1 MIKCPNC
8 GKQVQGK
15 DLISGVCTNCNQ
27 RLTADDKSSN
37 FGDSKPIFIKQ
48 LRAPSSP
55 GASDPGSVDPEKSI
69 ADSDDG
75 SRGSDVGSDSNSAT
89 FLSDDF
95 PDQTIESDLV
105 SAISESDAPSVADH
119 DSISENDV
127 TIAELVIRP
136 DAQRPDT
143 HLESDAD
150 NESGDI
156 GATYISAEA
165 PEEIFDTDDGSER
178 EKEDDEIQKTIFM
191 EDSPGS
197 LPKQDPLED
206 HMKTFV
212 VETNQ
217 FSNGDADPDKTFVSD
232 DVPEAM
238 LKTVASL
245 WGSLEE
251 AESSQPHSRT
261 QASPTIPTEMKSG
274 LQKKGPPSKQQQ
286 TLIIKTKS
294 FSDTIPGDSGAP
306 RIREEDPEYE
316 LLKVLGEGGMGVVYD
331 ARQTSID
338 RNVAVKMLK
347 AKSADN
353 QKQRAKF
360 LAEAVV
366 TGELDHPNI
375 VPIYDVGSNSEGAL
389 FYSMKK
395 VQGTPWLKIIKQKS
409 IPENLEILMKIA
421 DAVGFAHARGVVH
434 RDLKP
439 ENVMLGEFGEV
450 LVMDWGLAQPSKAF
464 RKSRSIVETNTM
476 GGTPAYMAP
485 EMTTG
490 PIERI
495 GPASDVYLLG
505 AMLYEILTGGPPH
518 VAKNAMKC
526 LMAAARNEIT
536 PTDKKGELVDI
547 ALHAMQTNPEDRY
560 QDVKSFQAAIR
571 EYQSHSESVLLST
584 HASDDLKKAGEIQDY
599 ESFSRAVFGF
609 QQAIELWDGNKGAIT
624 GLADAKLSYAQ
635 SAFRKGDLDLSLS
648 LVDKNN
654 PDHASLHAELLAAQK
669 EREAKHRRLVL
680 LRRVASGLA
689 AAVFLIVVGA
699 TIWIR
704 SEQMKALAEKDKAI
718 FQENL
723 AKEERG
729 KAVIARDEALDAKK
743 EAEEAKVKEE
753 SAKVAAIKNEQLAK
767 TNEKLAIEQKRNA
780 EYKAYISK
788 IGLAASQ
795 IDKNAFGAAR
805 DVLQSCQPE
814 LRNWEWGRL
823 SYLCSQ
829 NTQEFD
835 AIDPVDAL
843 DITSRRNLFATG
855 GWNGTAR
862 IWDLTTKKEKVPPLK
877 HDSGYVYA
885 VAFSPDGKFLATG
898 SDEIGKYAQLWDCET
913 GKRIGVFEG
922 HTKAV
927 RSVAFSKDGKRLLTG
942 SLDKTAALWDVE
954 TRKLLIEFKGH
965 SLWVYSA
972 AFSPDETRVVT
983 TGQDGTAVVYQIDIL
998 TKTIANTFPPFA
1010 GHKGPVYSATFS
1022 QDGKS
1027 VVSAGYDGKILI
1039 WKPELIERYD
1049 FKQLNKLS
1057 STNKSASQLE
1067 TPPEIIPL
1075 AKFRSLEGHTGAV
1088 RSVKFSADGKLL
1100 VSCGLDATVRV
1111 WDFATGMPLTSFRNE
1126 EGKIRGHGEEVT
1138 AALFLPDGKR
1148 LLSASHDKSVREWNI
1163 DDYQELRTLRG
1174 LVLDGHADAVLEAS
1188 YSPDRNHIVT
1198 ASRDRSAR
1206 TWNVSSGEVEKEFTE
1221 GHSYLASSALFF
1233 PDGHRLITSAVDN
1246 TTRLW
1251 DVNTGGQVARFEQT
1265 GRSAAIALS
1274 KNQQWI
1280 ATGGQQRI
1288 ATGGYDNL
1296 VRLWDVRESWES
1308 KKGKELKPFLGHTAE
1323 VTAIAFSPD
1332 DLLLATGDLKGNVL
1346 LWNIETREIIRK
1358 LKGHTRKIT
1367 AINFL
1372 KDGARLVTASIDNSV
1387 GQWDVSSGKEIEQL
1401 VLKHPDSVIAMQVV
1415 PELGQIVTSC
1425 TDKYIRIWD
1434 ADKAEVIQTFST
1446 LEGGVHS
1453 LSISADGRRLIAA
1466 DSKNRT
1472 VRFWDVVANREV
1484 QKPQSNGQLGSIIDL
1499 KKRGGLLWSVAFQP
1513 GSDDILTVG
1522 GGEARLWEAS
1532 TGNERMSFSQHG
1544 TVASACYSPDGKRI
1558 ATGSWDNSAK
1568 VWDVATRQV
1577 VRKFEGIHTGNVNS
1591 VAFSKDG
1598 SRLLTASD
1606 DKTAILWDIETGA
1619 VAQKLI
1625 GHKDRVW
1632 SATFSPDGK
1641 LIVTASNDKTARIWR
1656 ADDGKFVRE
1665 FSGHKY
1671 GVTCATFIPDG
1682 KALITGSEDTTAG
1695 LWDVSTGDRLIEF
1708 SGHTARITS
1717 VAASPDGTRILTGSG
1732 DQSAK
1737 LWDADP
1743 AKSVAADGKGK
1754 EILSLNRHTEEVTS
1768 VAFSSDDDGRQILT
1782 GSRDGTAIIWLSS
1795 GWKKLLTASE

>member
-15 DLISGVCTNCNQ
+15 DLIGGICSYCNQ
-27 RLTADDKSSN
+27 RLTASDKSSDS
-37 FGDSKPIFIKQ
+37 GDSKSLFIKQ
-48 LRAPSSP
+48 LRAPSNPS
-55 GASDPGSVDPEKSI
+55 GSDPGSVDPDKYVDASNE
-69 ADSDDG
+69 G
-75 SRGSDVGSDSNSAT
+75 SPESDVGSDSSSAT

-95 PDQTIESDLV
+95 PDRTIQSGII
-105 SAISESDAPSVADH
+105 SAISESDSPGEDDAE
-119 DSISENDV
+119 SISDNHR
-127 TIAELVIRP
+127 TIAEAVIRNEP
-136 DAQRPDT
+136 QRPDT

-150 NESGDI
+150 NDSGDI
-156 GATYISAEA
+156 GATYISAEV
-165 PEEIFDTDDGSER
+165 PEENLDTVDGSDIQ
-178 EKEDDEIQKTIFM
+178 KEIQEEQKTIFI
-191 EDSPGS
+191 EDFTDFQ
-197 LPKQDPLED
+197 PKQDPLED
-206 HMKTFV
+206 HMKTLV
-212 VETNQ
+212 VETNE
-217 FSNGDADPDKTFVSD
+217 FSRGDGDPDQTYISD
-232 DVPEAM
+232 DIPEGM

-245 WGSLEE
+245 WGSLED
-251 AESSQPHSRT
+251 AEPSEPHSQT
-261 QASPTIPTEMKSG
+261 QATPTVPTEMKGGS
-274 LQKKGPPSKQQQ
+274 QKKVSPSKQQQ

-294 FSDTIPGDSGAP
+294 FSDVIPNDTGGP
-306 RIREEDPEYE
+306 RIKEEDPEYE

-395 VQGTPWLKIIKQKS
+395 VQGTPWLKVIKQKS

-505 AMLYEILTGGPPH
+505 AMLFEILTGSPPH

-547 ALHAMQTNPEDRY
+547 AMRAMQTNPEDRY

-571 EYQSHSESVLLST
+571 DYQSHSESVLLST
-584 HASDDLKKAGEIQDY
+584 HALGDLKKAGESQDY

-624 GLADAKLSYAQ
+624 GLADAKLSYAECAYQ
-635 SAFRKGDLDLSLS
+635 KGDFDLSLS

-654 PDHASLHAELLAAQK
+654 PEHASLLAKLLAAQE
-669 EREAKHRRLVL
+669 EREAKHRRFLL
-680 LRRVASGLA
+680 LRKVASGLA

-704 SEQMKALAEKDKAI
+704 SEQ
-718 FQENL
+718 Q
-723 AKEERG
+723 
-729 KAVIARDEALDAKK
+729 EALKQEKIAKK
-743 EAEEAKVKEE
+743 EAKNAIDAKQEADKAKDRALEAKERAEKAEGDE
-753 SAKVAAIKNEQLAK
+753 KLAKLEAIQNENLAIKNA
-767 TNEKLAIEQKRNA
+767 KLAIEQRKTA
-780 EYKAYISK
+780 EYQAYIAK

-805 DVLQSCQPE
+805 DVLQSCNPE

-829 NTQEFD
+829 NKQEFD
-835 AIDPVDAL
+835 VVDPVDAL
-843 DITSRRNLFATG
+843 AVTRRGHLFATG

-862 IWDLTTKKEKVPPLK
+862 IWDLTTKKEKIPPLM
-877 HDSGYVYA
+877 HDCDYVYA
-885 VAFSPDGKFLATG
+885 VAFSPDGRFLATG
-898 SDEIGKYAQLWDCET
+898 SDKIAKYAQLWDCET
-913 GKRIGVFEG
+913 GKRIRVFEG
-922 HTKAV
+922 HTKSV

-954 TRKLLIEFKGH
+954 TGKRLIEFHGH
-965 SLWVYSA
+965 SLSVNSVE
-972 AFSPDETRVVT
+972 FSPDETQIVS
-983 TGQDGTAVVYQIDIL
+983 TGQDGTAVVYQIDNLAQKI
-998 TKTIANTFPPFA
+998 TKTFPPFA
-1010 GHKGPVYSATFS
+1010 GHKGPVNSATFS
-1022 QDGKS
+1022 SDGKS

-1049 FKQLNKLS
+1049 FRQLNKLS
-1057 STNKSASQLE
+1057 STNKSAPQSE
-1067 TPPEIIPL
+1067 APPEVIPL
-1075 AKFRSLEGHTGAV
+1075 AKFRSMEGHTGAV

-1100 VSCGLDATVRV
+1100 VTCGQDATVRV
-1111 WDFATGMPLTSFRNE
+1111 WDFATGIPLTSFRNE

-1163 DDYQELRTLRG
+1163 DDYQEIRTLRG
-1174 LVLDGHADAVLEAS
+1174 LVLDGHADAVLDAS
-1188 YSPDRNHIVT
+1188 YSPDRQHIVT
-1198 ASRDRSAR
+1198 ASRDRTAR
-1206 TWNVSSGEVEKEFTE
+1206 TWNAGNGKVENEFTE
-1221 GHSYLASSALFF
+1221 GHSYLASSAVFF
-1233 PDGHRLITSAVDN
+1233 PDGRRLITAAIDN

-1251 DVNTGGQVARFEQT
+1251 DVETGGQIVRLENT

-1274 KNQQWI
+1274 SNQQWI
-1280 ATGGQQRI
+1280 ATGGN
-1288 ATGGYDNL
+1288 DNL
-1296 VRLWDVRESWES
+1296 VRLWDVRKSWES
-1308 KKGKELKPFLGHTAE
+1308 RVGSELKPFLGHTAE
-1323 VTAIAFSPD
+1323 VNAIAFSPD
-1332 DLLLATGDLKGNVL
+1332 DLLLATGDLKGNVF
-1346 LWNIETREIIRK
+1346 LWNIETREIIK
-1358 LKGHTRKIT
+1358 KFKGHTRKIT
-1367 AINFL
+1367 AISFL
-1372 KDGARLVTASIDNSV
+1372 KNGSRLVTSSIDNSV
-1387 GQWDVSSGKEIEQL
+1387 GQWDITTGKEIEQL

-1415 PELGQIVTSC
+1415 PELNQIVTSC
-1425 TDKYIRIWD
+1425 SDKYVRIWD
-1434 ADKAEVIQTFST
+1434 ADKADVIHTLST
-1446 LEGGVHS
+1446 LEGGVYS
-1453 LSISADGRRLIAA
+1453 LSISTDGRRLIAA

-1472 VRFWDVVANREV
+1472 VRFWDVASNREI
-1484 QKPQSNGQLGSIIDL
+1484 QKPQANGQLGPIIDL

-1522 GGEARLWEAS
+1522 GGEARLWETS

-1544 TVASACYSPDGKRI
+1544 TVASACYSPDGNRI

-1568 VWDVATRQV
+1568 VWDVATKQV

-1598 SRLLTASD
+1598 TKLLTASD
-1606 DKTAILWDIETGA
+1606 DKTAILWNIETGS
-1619 VAQKLI
+1619 VAHKLI
-1625 GHKDRVW
+1625 GHTDRVW
-1632 SATFSPDGK
+1632 SATFSPDGN

-1656 ADDGKFVRE
+1656 ADDGTLIRE

-1671 GVTCATFIPDG
+1671 GVTCATFMPDG
-1682 KALITGSEDTTAG
+1682 KKIITGSEDTSAG
-1695 LWDVSTGDRLIEF
+1695 LWDVSTGERLIEF
-1708 SGHTARITS
+1708 RGHTARVTS
-1717 VAASPDGTRILTGSG
+1717 VAASPDGTRILTGSA

-1743 AKSVAADGKGK
+1743 QKSVDRKGK

-1782 GSRDGTAIIWLSS
+1782 GSRDGTAVIWLSS
-1795 GWKKLLTASE
+1795 EWKKMMTASD